1 MTLHARYEGV
11 GLYTRCDHDGQLI
24 TIKQDKRLISDMNYC
39 VVQFNTSTL
48 YDERSTFMTND
59 ELRRTLRQQRLSGTT
74 DSPNTFRWDTIHW
87 ACDTLNDR
95 ALVYELAIW
104 LVQGKDCVIF
114 GNRGCG
120 KSYLAQDIG
129 RTANEAGASVC
140 YREASR
146 LLRDIASATASGEDT
161 KVLTTEL
168 LTVPLL
174 IVDDLDVS
182 NLPRIHAEHFIDLIL
197 RRYTKTSTIIIL
209 RSSLA
214 ELSKS
219 HEDTPVKNA
228 LIDRLLHRRNVIEI
242 RSKGD

>member
-1 MTLHARYEGV
+1 
-11 GLYTRCDHDGQLI
+11 
-24 TIKQDKRLISDMNYC
+24 
-39 VVQFNTSTL
+39 
-48 YDERSTFMTND
+48 MTND
-59 ELRRTLRQQRLSGTT
+59 ELHRALRQQRLSGTT

-87 ACDTLNDR
+87 TCDTLIDR

-104 LVQGKDCVIF
+104 LMQRKDCVIF

-129 RTANEAGASVC
+129 MTANEAGFSVC

-161 KVLTTEL
+161 EVITEL

-182 NLPRIHAEHFIDLIL
+182 NLPRVHAEYFLELIL
-197 RRYTKTSTIIIL
+197 RRYTKASTIIIL

-214 ELSKS
+214 ELSKYR
-219 HEDTPVKNA
+219 EDTPVTNA

>member
-1 MTLHARYEGV
+1 
-11 GLYTRCDHDGQLI
+11 
-24 TIKQDKRLISDMNYC
+24 
-39 VVQFNTSTL
+39 
-48 YDERSTFMTND
+48 MTND

-104 LVQGKDCVIF
+104 LVQSKDCVIF

-120 KSYLAQDIG
+120 KSHFARKIG
-129 RTANEAGASVC
+129 MAANGAGFSVC

-146 LLRDIASATASGEDT
+146 LLRDVASATASGEDT
-161 KVLTTEL
+161 EVITEL
-168 LTVPLL
+168 LTAPLL
-174 IVDDLDVS
+174 IVDDLDVI
-182 NLPRIHAEHFIDLIL
+182 NLPHVHAETFLELIL
-197 RRYTKTSTIIIL
+197 RRYTKSSTIIIL

-214 ELSKS
+214 ELSKYD
-219 HEDTPVKNA
+219 EDTSIKNA

>member
-1 MTLHARYEGV
+1 
-11 GLYTRCDHDGQLI
+11 
-24 TIKQDKRLISDMNYC
+24 
-39 VVQFNTSTL
+39 
-48 YDERSTFMTND
+48 MTND

-104 LVQGKDCVIF
+104 LVQRKRDGVIF

-120 KSYLAQDIG
+120 KSYLAQEIAM
-129 RTANEAGASVC
+129 TANEAGFSVC

-161 KVLTTEL
+161 KELTAEL

-174 IVDDLDVS
+174 IVDDLDVRT
-182 NLPRIHAEHFIDLIL
+182 LPRIHAEHFLDLIS
-197 RRYTKTSTIIIL
+197 RRYTKTSTIIISS
-209 RSSLA
+209 SSLA
-214 ELSKS
+214 ELSKY
-219 HEDTPVKNA
+219 HEDMPVKNA